1 MMTNT
6 LTGLNTSGSD
16 EPQVTVTLTNHRME
30 DSRWNRL
37 LTILF
42 TPQDED
48 TPAAT

>member
-1 MMTNT
+1 
-6 LTGLNTSGSD
+6 
-16 EPQVTVTLTNHRME
+16 ME

-48 TPAAT
+48 AQAAA

>member
-1 MMTNT
+1 METNA
-6 LTGLNTSGSD
+6 LHTSGLT
-16 EPQVTVTLTNHRME
+16 EPQSNMTVSLTNNRME

-48 TPAAT
+48 AQAATA

>member
-1 MMTNT
+1 MESNA
-6 LTGLNTSGSD
+6 LHTSGPTQ
-16 EPQVTVTLTNHRME
+16 PQTNITVSLTNNRME

-48 TPAAT
+48 APAAAA

>member
-1 MMTNT
+1 MENDALHTSGLTKPQNT
-6 LTGLNTSGSD
+6 L
-16 EPQVTVTLTNHRME
+16 TVTLTNNRME

-48 TPAAT
+48 APAAA